1 MPAKAESSTPP
12 PESFSQSQKIT
23 VSLFPADNEKLTA
36 VQLAL
41 ARRGRRVSASHVIR
55 LAMRSMPVNKAGAIN
70 DETAA
75 QLLALLDAMKEEDG
89 RLMRHRA

>member
-1 MPAKAESSTPP
+1 MPAKTEPTPD
-12 PESFSQSQKIT
+12 SFQQSQRIT

-41 ARRGRRVSASHVIR
+41 ARRGRRVSASHVAR
-55 LAMRSMPVNKAGAIN
+55 LAIRCLPVNKAGSLTEESA
-70 DETAA
+70 EH
-75 QLLALLDAMKEEDG
+75 LLTLLDAMKAEDG